1 MSEHPL
7 PPWANEIPEGAFI
20 SYSPT
25 YKVGEYFSRFHK
37 EHFDAAGFNYYFYDP
52 TEHGF
57 PKGREYPV
65 LLFMHGYTNALEGDI
80 CINYAGAE
88 FYAKDDYQKAL
99 GGAYILVPLA
109 NEYRDAEGKCQGS
122 WEPSH
127 IPQIHDFVST
137 GDCNGD

>member
-37 EHFDAAGFNYYFYDP
+37 ARFEKAGLDYYFYDP

-57 PKGREYPV
+57 PEGREYPV
-65 LLFMHGYTNALEGDI
+65 LLFMHGYTNALE
-80 CINYAGAE
+80 
-88 FYAKDDYQKAL
+88 
-99 GGAYILVPLA
+99 
-109 NEYRDAEGKCQGS
+109 
-122 WEPSH
+122 
-127 IPQIHDFVST
+127 
-137 GDCNGD
+137 